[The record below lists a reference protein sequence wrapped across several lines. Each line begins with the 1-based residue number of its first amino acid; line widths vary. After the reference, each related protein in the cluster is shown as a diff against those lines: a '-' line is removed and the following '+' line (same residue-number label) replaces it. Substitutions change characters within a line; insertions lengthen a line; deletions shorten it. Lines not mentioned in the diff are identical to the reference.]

1 MSPSVPRVRDC
12 RCMNAAVGDR
22 LRVAMKFAEEV
33 KAQRQRGQQVGP
45 VPAGVQSLMR
55 LWVCESILGR
65 PADGGREKFARLRA
79 RPSRRAGC
87 CGEWARLTRLSGG
100 HPSAGAAGP
109 ATRLAASA
117 RRLNSLTSAREV
129 RDRHQR
135 RSDVGR
141 PDQHQRAGCRHP
153 PGLSVGNLSA
163 RPTLNWHY
171 RSLSADADDERQRL
185 GRRSPRPRLVCHDLP
200 LGL

>member
-1 MSPSVPRVRDC
+1 MYEC
-12 RCMNAAVGDR
+12 
-22 LRVAMKFAEEV
+22 
-33 KAQRQRGQQVGP
+33 
-45 VPAGVQSLMR
+45 
-55 LWVCESILGR
+55 
-65 PADGGREKFARLRA
+65 GGRG
-79 RPSRRAGC
+79 PTPRRHEVRRRGESTEAKRTAG
-87 CGEWARLTRLSGG
+87 R
-100 HPSAGAAGP
+100 PSAGWRSESDAALGLRVDP
-109 ATRLAASA
+109 RPPGGWRQREVRPVARTTVSSSGLLWGVGAADALERWAPIGRRCRSRYQA
-117 RRLNSLTSAREV
+117 CCQRRRLNSLTSAREV